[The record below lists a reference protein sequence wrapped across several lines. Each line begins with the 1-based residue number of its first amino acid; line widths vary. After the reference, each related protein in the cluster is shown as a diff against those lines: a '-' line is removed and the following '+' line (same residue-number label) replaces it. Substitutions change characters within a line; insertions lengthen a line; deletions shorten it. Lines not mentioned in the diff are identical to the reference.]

1 MSTASGTPKV
11 VTASATAV
19 NATNR
24 IFLRTAPLSCRHLD
38 VSAFSIVDPG
48 ERSSRH
54 KSSERRPYAETMASI
69 MLVEDDFTIG
79 GLVMSALR
87 TAGHDVAWARTGAD
101 ATRVAARGS
110 VDLILLDLGLPD
122 VEGLDLCRVLRRAQ
136 SEAVLVML
144 TARRDEI
151 DVIVGLESGADDYLT
166 KPFGVEELLA
176 RVHAHLRRAAHTT
189 DQPASYSC
197 GDLTVDVFVRRCFLA
212 GREVVLRSKEFDLLA
227 RLTSAAGQA
236 VSRETLMSDV
246 WGADWFGS
254 T

>member
-1 MSTASGTPKV
+1 
-11 VTASATAV
+11 
-19 NATNR
+19 
-24 IFLRTAPLSCRHLD
+24 
-38 VSAFSIVDPG
+38 
-48 ERSSRH
+48 
-54 KSSERRPYAETMASI
+54 

-101 ATRVAARGS
+101 ATRVAAHGS

-122 VEGLDLCRVLRRAQ
+122 VEGLDLCRGLRRAQ

-144 TARRDEI
+144 TARREEI

-176 RVHAHLRRAAHTT
+176 RVHAHLRRAAHNA

-197 GDLTVDVFVRRCFLA
+197 GDLTVDVSVLRCFLA
-212 GREVVLRSKEFDLLA
+212 GHEVVLRSKEFDLLA

-246 WGADWFGS
+246 WGANWFGS
-254 T
+254 TKTLDVHVAAVRRRLSLASAAQSPTPKVPEITTLRRFGYRMEAVEPGREPPR

>member
-1 MSTASGTPKV
+1 M
-11 VTASATAV
+11 AT
-19 NATNR
+19 
-24 IFLRTAPLSCRHLD
+24 IL
-38 VSAFSIVDPG
+38 
-48 ERSSRH
+48 
-54 KSSERRPYAETMASI
+54 
-69 MLVEDDFTIG
+69 LVEDDFTIG

-101 ATRVAARGS
+101 ATTFAARGS

-122 VEGLDLCRVLRRAQ
+122 IEGLDLCRLLRRAQ

-144 TARRDEI
+144 TARREEM

-176 RVHAHLRRAAHTT
+176 RVHAHLRRAAHNS
-189 DQPASYSC
+189 DQPASFSC
-197 GDLTVDVFVRRCFLA
+197 GDLTIDVSLRRCFLG

-227 RLTSAAGQA
+227 RITSAAGQA

-246 WGADWFGS
+246 WGANWFGS
-254 T
+254 TKTLDVHVAAVRRRLALASAAHSPKPKVPEITTLRRFGYRMEAVEPGREPAEVGMTGQ